1 MPSTS
6 RKIIFFCTKSITYN
20 VFLKSMADVFKN
32 KYEVL
37 LCTSDSKNLE
47 SSNFKKINISFPTSL
62 KDFLNLKKIIISIF
76 QINKLIKHNSKEIIF
91 CHTPVASHLI
101 RLATFFK
108 KPTIIYF
115 VHGFRFNDSR
125 NSLIN
130 YFFKIIELILSK
142 NTTGYIAINNSDF
155 QFIKKIIK
163 KPVIK
168 INGVGLEKK
177 NYKIKKRK
185 HKSTF
190 NIGMIGAYKKNKG
203 YEVIINNLNTITGFI
218 PNIKIDAYGYGSS
231 KKFQNLI
238 IKKNINNF
246 RLNKFT
252 NNIIQKIT
260 NFDVLL
266 HPSFR
271 EGLPV
276 SIMQSLQYNIPVIA
290 RNIVGNK
297 DLVKNKHNGF
307 LFNTNKEMINQLR
320 ILYLN
325 KKLRIQFS
333 NNASRSIT
341 QEYLKPF
348 INAKIKKFIDRF

>member
-1 MPSTS
+1 
-6 RKIIFFCTKSITYN
+6 
-20 VFLKSMADVFKN
+20 
-32 KYEVL
+32 
-37 LCTSDSKNLE
+37 
-47 SSNFKKINISFPTSL
+47 
-62 KDFLNLKKIIISIF
+62 
-76 QINKLIKHNSKEIIF
+76 
-91 CHTPVASHLI
+91 
-101 RLATFFK
+101 
-108 KPTIIYF
+108 
-115 VHGFRFNDSR
+115 
-125 NSLIN
+125 
-130 YFFKIIELILSK
+130 
-142 NTTGYIAINNSDF
+142 
-155 QFIKKIIK
+155 
-163 KPVIK
+163 
-168 INGVGLEKK
+168 
-177 NYKIKKRK
+177 
-185 HKSTF
+185 
-190 NIGMIGAYKKNKG
+190 MIGAYKKNKG

-297 DLVKNKHNGF
+297 DLVKNKYNGF